1 MINLILK
8 LPGFILLWLSGRK
21 QITLGERKLLP
32 AFQLI
37 CEQNEKL
44 GVQYSEISPQDL
56 RANYMMQNSSKIG
69 LKEIITSN
77 HKVPVDG
84 DTIEVREYSS
94 KSINK
99 SGSSLVYFHGG
110 GWVIGDTDTHDNICR
125 YICKKLNI
133 KIFSVNYRLSP
144 EHKFPI
150 PFNDCFEAYDWISS
164 NAELFEIDSQMISVG
179 GDSAGGNLAASICIQ
194 RKKENK
200 PLPNAQLLI
209 YPATDLRLVTN
220 SMVRDCS
227 EGFVLTEEL
236 MKWFVDHYLDSDEL
250 KNDARVSPLLAER
263 FDGLP
268 PALIITAGFDP
279 LRDEGL
285 QYSEKLKQGNV
296 PVVYK
301 EYPAYIHGFFNM
313 FQVPGIKK
321 SINEIC
327 EEFEKLI
334 K

>member
-21 QITLGERKLLP
+21 QITLEERKLLP

-44 GVQYSEISPQDL
+44 GIQYSEISPQDL

>member
-21 QITLGERKLLP
+21 QITLEERKLLP

-44 GVQYSEISPQDL
+44 GIQYSEISPLDL

>member
-1 MINLILK
+1 MIRLILM
-8 LPGFILLWLSGRK
+8 LPNFILLWLSGKK
-21 QITLGERKLLP
+21 QITLGGRKLLP

-44 GVQYSEISPQDL
+44 GIQYKDISPTDL
-56 RANYMMQNSSKIG
+56 RANYISQNIPKIG
-69 LKEIITSN
+69 LEEIITSN
-77 HKVPVDG
+77 HKVPVEG

-94 KSINK
+94 DSIN
-99 SGSSLVYFHGG
+99 
-110 GWVIGDTDTHDNICR
+110 N
-125 YICKKLNI
+125 
-133 KIFSVNYRLSP
+133 RLSP
-144 EHKFPI
+144 EYKFPI
-150 PFNDCFEAYDWISS
+150 PFNDCFDAYEWIS
-164 NAELFEIDSQMISVG
+164 NHAELLEVDPEMISVG
-179 GDSAGGNLAASICIQ
+179 GDSAGGNLATSICIE
-194 RKKENK
+194 RKKKEK

-220 SMVRDCS
+220 SMTKDCN

-236 MKWFVDHYLDSDEL
+236 MKWFVNHYLDLDEL
-250 KNDARVSPLLAER
+250 KNDPRVSPLLAEK

-285 QYSEKLKQGNV
+285 QYSEKLKQDNV
-296 PVVYK
+296 TVVYK

-313 FQVPGIKK
+313 LEVPGIKK
-321 SINEIC
+321 SIDEIC
-327 EEFEKLI
+327 EEFKGLI

>member
-56 RANYMMQNSSKIG
+56 RANYITQNSSKIG
-69 LKEIITSN
+69 LKEIISSN
-77 HKVPVDG
+77 HKVPVNG

-99 SGSSLVYFHGG
+99 SGPSLVYFHGG

-125 YICKKLNI
+125 YICKKLNM

-144 EHKFPI
+144 EYKFPI
-150 PFNDCFEAYDWISS
+150 PFNDCFDAYEWISN
-164 NAELFEIDSQMISVG
+164 NAVVLEIDSEMISVG

-194 RKKENK
+194 RNKENK
-200 PLPNAQLLI
+200 TLPNAQLLI

-220 SMVRDCS
+220 SMTKDCS

-236 MKWFVDHYLDSDEL
+236 MKWFVDHYLDSAEL
-250 KNDARVSPLLAER
+250 KNDPRVSPLLAEK
-263 FDGLP
+263 FEGLP

-285 QYSEKLKQGNV
+285 QYSEKLKQENV
-296 PVVYK
+296 TIVYK
-301 EYPAYIHGFFNM
+301 EYPTYIHGFFNM
-313 FQVPGIKK
+313 LQVPGIKK
-321 SINEIC
+321 SVDEIC
-327 EEFEKLI
+327 EEFEELTN
-334 K
+334 

>member
-44 GVQYSEISPQDL
+44 GIQYSEISPQDL

-150 PFNDCFEAYDWISS
+150 PFNDCFEAYDWISN

-236 MKWFVDHYLDSDEL
+236 MKWFVDHYL
-250 KNDARVSPLLAER
+250 
-263 FDGLP
+263 
-268 PALIITAGFDP
+268 GF
-279 LRDEGL
+279 G
-285 QYSEKLKQGNV
+285 
-296 PVVYK
+296 
-301 EYPAYIHGFFNM
+301 
-313 FQVPGIKK
+313 
-321 SINEIC
+321 
-327 EEFEKLI
+327 
-334 K
+334 

>member
-1 MINLILK
+1 
-8 LPGFILLWLSGRK
+8 
-21 QITLGERKLLP
+21 
-32 AFQLI
+32 
-37 CEQNEKL
+37 
-44 GVQYSEISPQDL
+44 
-56 RANYMMQNSSKIG
+56 
-69 LKEIITSN
+69 
-77 HKVPVDG
+77 
-84 DTIEVREYSS
+84 
-94 KSINK
+94 
-99 SGSSLVYFHGG
+99 
-110 GWVIGDTDTHDNICR
+110 
-125 YICKKLNI
+125 
-133 KIFSVNYRLSP
+133 
-144 EHKFPI
+144 
-150 PFNDCFEAYDWISS
+150 
-164 NAELFEIDSQMISVG
+164 
-179 GDSAGGNLAASICIQ
+179 
-194 RKKENK
+194 
-200 PLPNAQLLI
+200 
-209 YPATDLRLVTN
+209 
-220 SMVRDCS
+220 
-227 EGFVLTEEL
+227 

>member
-21 QITLGERKLLP
+21 QITLEERKLLP

-44 GVQYSEISPQDL
+44 GIQYSGISPQDL

-77 HKVPVDG
+77 HKLPVDG

-150 PFNDCFEAYDWISS
+150 PFNDCFEAYDWISN

-250 KNDARVSPLLAER
+250 KNDARVSPLL
-263 FDGLP
+263 GLM
-268 PALIITAGFDP
+268 AF
-279 LRDEGL
+279 LRL
-285 QYSEKLKQGNV
+285 
-296 PVVYK
+296 
-301 EYPAYIHGFFNM
+301 
-313 FQVPGIKK
+313 
-321 SINEIC
+321 
-327 EEFEKLI
+327 
-334 K
+334 

>member
-21 QITLGERKLLP
+21 QITLGKRKLLP

-37 CEQNEKL
+37 CEQNERL
-44 GVQYSEISPQDL
+44 GIQYSEISPQDL

>member
-44 GVQYSEISPQDL
+44 GIQYSEISPQDL

-164 NAELFEIDSQMISVG
+164 NAELFEIDSEMISVG